1 MKLKFEGSYLK
12 QEDKA
17 AFPQKNEVHFFFV
30 YELNSW
36 PWDLNTDFTLR
47 DCLLEGAKLSKNSD
61 PDKCSYSG
69 YGTGFDT
76 QIEYPL
82 PDGSVGKNNY
92 NFWSWY
98 ELISAYWSMI
108 FRSMVE

>member
-1 MKLKFEGSYLK
+1 MKLKFEVSCLK

-17 AFPQKNEVHFFFV
+17 AFPQKNEVHFFIV
-30 YELNSW
+30 YELDSW
-36 PWDLNTDFTLR
+36 SWDLNTDFTLR

-61 PDKCSYSG
+61 PDKYSYSG
-69 YGTGFDT
+69 YGIGFDT